1 MNSYLMA
8 EAFFTNLTT
17 AQTIGL
23 SMICL
28 LFAGMF
34 VFAGKMVGWLGACG
48 VFAIATALVV
58 WLKIAES
65 LLK

>member
-8 EAFFTNLTT
+8 EAFFANLTT

-34 VFAGKMVGWLGACG
+34 VFAGKMVGWIGACG
-48 VFAIATALVV
+48 VFAITAAIFV
-58 WLKIAES
+58 WIKIAAL